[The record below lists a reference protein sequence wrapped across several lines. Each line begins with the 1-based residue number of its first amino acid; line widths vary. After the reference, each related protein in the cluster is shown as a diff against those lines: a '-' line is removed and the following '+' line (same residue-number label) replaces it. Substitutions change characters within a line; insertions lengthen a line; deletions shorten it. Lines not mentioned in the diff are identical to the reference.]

1 MCSRGSQLS
10 CIVVE
15 DAFKCFVGREFG
27 VKAARPEQ
35 VEGDVRLRDEAVP
48 EVEWKGQMCRADG
61 TFGCVTAVRV
71 RWSELVGNVF
81 VAIVGFNC
89 CQGFIV

>member
-1 MCSRGSQLS
+1 M
-10 CIVVE
+10 
-15 DAFKCFVGREFG
+15 GREFR

-35 VEGDVRLRDEAVP
+35 VEGDVRLWDEAVP
-48 EVEWKGQMCRADG
+48 EVEWKGRMCRAEDSDEMVFPGGDG

-71 RWSELVGNVF
+71 RWSELVGNVV

-89 CQGFIV
+89 CWGFIV